1 MFQYFNLYFL
11 QKADI
16 FRSGSRYEKWRN
28 IETQFAIQH
37 PFGVLSIQIFLL
49 QRHKYENIDEP
60 DKLKERI

>member
-1 MFQYFNLYFL
+1 MF
-11 QKADI
+11 
-16 FRSGSRYEKWRN
+16 RRN